1 MNQQVEAILK
11 QLVKRNPQIKSVA
24 VVNYEGILIASLLFP
39 GTNESSFGAMSA
51 ALLGLGEHA
60 LKEIQGGDL
69 REIYVRGDSMMLI
82 IVGIGDVGV
91 IAITVDSDAPLGV
104 VLMEVRRTA
113 NQLARILSQKQDLSE
128 ILGSDLSILEG
139 FSFKD
144 IIGEEE

>member
-1 MNQQVEAILK
+1 
-11 QLVKRNPQIKSVA
+11 
-24 VVNYEGILIASLLFP
+24 
-39 GTNESSFGAMSA
+39 
-51 ALLGLGEHA
+51 
-60 LKEIQGGDL
+60 
-69 REIYVRGDSMMLI
+69 
-82 IVGIGDVGV
+82 VGV

-113 NQLARILSQKQDLSE
+113 NSLAKILSQKQDLSE